1 MKWYEICEWKKQ
13 HNWRINWKFDFK
25 FFTGTIFTWLKIYRT
40 KKLLTKQ
47 NKCDNPT
54 FFFSKQNTIWN
65 QNGKSWPKIYIFII
79 MFACVVVFLFSFKL
93 FWFYYCCRPLRLLS
107 YDFNLNYFN
116 SKFIRVRCHHF
127 SASFRLFGLSLRRKK
142 SIV

>member
-1 MKWYEICEWKKQ
+1 MKKQ
-13 HNWRINWKFDFK
+13 HKHNWRINWKFDFN

-54 FFFSKQNTIWN
+54 FFPPNRIQSGIKMENHDQKYTYNN
-65 QNGKSWPKIYIFII
+65 VCMCGG
-79 MFACVVVFLFSFKL
+79 VFFSFKL

-107 YDFNLNYFN
+107 YDFNFNYFN

-142 SIV
+142 CIV